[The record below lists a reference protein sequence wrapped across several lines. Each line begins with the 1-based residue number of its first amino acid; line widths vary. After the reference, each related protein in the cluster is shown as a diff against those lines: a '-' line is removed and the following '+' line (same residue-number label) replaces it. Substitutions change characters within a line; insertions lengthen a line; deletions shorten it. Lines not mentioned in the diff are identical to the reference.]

1 MGEITLVGF
10 DADDTLWESE
20 AYFAVTEERFVALL
34 SPWCASADVASALL
48 ATERANLT
56 HFGYGV
62 KGFVLSMIE
71 TAIELTEGAIP
82 ANALAEIIGWGR
94 EMMAHPVTLID
105 GVPDVLEEL
114 AGRYRLVLITKGDL
128 FHQESKVA
136 ESGLGDRF
144 EAVEILSEKDERSYQ
159 RVLDRMGTDADEFLM
174 IGNSVRS
181 DIEPVVAIGGRGLH
195 IPHHTT
201 WAAEGASDGFEPDA
215 RWVTADSIRAVPGHL
230 DSLAGSRFDP
240 LP

>member
-1 MGEITLVGF
+1 VAEITTVGF

-34 SPWCASADVASALL
+34 SPWCASADVATALL
-48 ATERANLT
+48 ATERSNLT

-82 ANALAEIIGWGR
+82 GNALAEIIGWGR

-105 GVPDVLEEL
+105 GVTEVLDEL
-114 AGRYRLVLITKGDL
+114 AGRFRLVVITKGDL

-144 EAVEILSEKDERSYQ
+144 ETVEILSEKDERSYQ
-159 RVLDRMGTDADEFLM
+159 RVLDRLGVEASAFAMV
-174 IGNSVRS
+174 GNSVRS
-181 DIEPVVAIGGRGLH
+181 DIEPVVAIGGHGFH
-195 IPHHTT
+195 VPHHTT
-201 WAAEGASDGFEPDA
+201 WAIESPTGQLDPDG
-215 RWVTADSIRAVPGHL
+215 RWVTLDSVRRVPGQL
-230 DSLAGSRFDP
+230 ESLTGSRSGP
-240 LP
+240 S